1 MFITRAGPI
10 PYLALS
16 TLVALALPSPARGAE
31 TVEKPLMFSD
41 FSRSEGVP
49 FRPRVEWQWSSSS
62 VGREDVMMTPV
73 VGDVDGDGMPE
84 VVFVGYRGR
93 GPSDGALT
101 IVSGDSGREEGAWKA
116 IDGHPI
122 ASWAGVALG
131 DLDGDGIAEIVT
143 VTADDRIVAVHADG
157 STVWVSDRHPG
168 EAHPSGAP
176 VIADLDADGTAEVVV
191 GRLILGHDGRKEAL
205 GSEGSAQGVSVCVD
219 LDGDGLQEVVVG
231 NAAYRADGSLLWS
244 NGLPDGMPAVADF
257 DGDGFGEVASVSAGS
272 LYLMDTDG
280 TKLWGPKKIPGGR
293 GGPPTVAD
301 FDGDGKPEVA
311 SAGRK
316 GYVVFDTDGSQLW
329 KRRTIDASSGVTG
342 SSVYDFEGDGAW
354 EVVYADEEDF
364 YVYQGVDGEVLMR
377 QREHASWTLFE
388 YPVIADVDGDG
399 EAEIVLASNDT
410 VKRGWHGI
418 TVLGNEG
425 GNWAPTTPVWNQHAY
440 HITNVDDGLGIP
452 SRPQMNWH
460 LGHNSFRAGG
470 LRQPPG
476 EAFELAVTLPTECVG
491 GRPCEVV
498 AHPTLPAGEESQAR
512 LEALLADPE
521 TRLWIDDGESR
532 TPMERR
538 ADGSFAGAFETEPGE
553 QRSVGVVIELPD
565 GRTFRTDP
573 HTVEVPDPPE
583 LVLPDEIVFAPVRA
597 GTPTLSPDHCTAVDL
612 SRSRNVEGRA
622 FRVEVVAGGGC
633 EAEPRHRVVDPDG
646 DRAVSLPL
654 QGFELPP
661 SLELCLQVPACAGEE
676 APEGT
681 VLRITPAIPEYADL
695 AAEAPLRWTVERRNW
710 LVCNLWWILLIC
722 GALFLLWLI
731 YGFIRPARFPRDAT
745 IQVAGSERGLRRAAE
760 EPLVEQRGSSPG
772 FYRDARLGIHGDG
785 SVNGRVRGAMVK
797 IRIRRDNVLR
807 VEGGSLEVL
816 DRRKRRWVTPDDVG
830 TGHELLPGTTCRAGD
845 VYFKLQF

>member
-1 MFITRAGPI
+1 MI
-10 PYLALS
+10 PVGAFLLAAAL
-16 TLVALALPSPARGAE
+16 LVPAPSGTAE
-31 TVEKPLMFSD
+31 TVETPLMFSD
-41 FSRSEGVP
+41 FSRSEAVP
-49 FRPRVEWQWSSSS
+49 FAPTVEWQWSSSS

-84 VVFVGYRGR
+84 VVFVAYKGR
-93 GPSDGALT
+93 GAAAGALT
-101 IVSGDSGREEGAWKA
+101 ILSGDTGREEGVWTS
-116 IDGHPI
+116 IEGHGI

-131 DLDGDGIAEIVT
+131 DLDGDGKPEIVT
-143 VTADDRIVAVHADG
+143 VTTDDRLAAIHADG
-157 STVWVSDRHPG
+157 SAVWVSERSSG
-168 EAHPSGAP
+168 EAHASGAP
-176 VIADLDADGTAEVVV
+176 VIADLDADGTAEVVL
-191 GRLILGHDGRKEAL
+191 GRLILSHEGQREAV
-205 GSEGSAQGVSVCVD
+205 GSAGNAQGVSVCVD

-257 DGDGFGEVASVSAGS
+257 DGDGFGEVASVAGGS

-280 TKLWGPKKIPGGR
+280 TKLWGPKKLPGGR

-301 FDGDGKPEVA
+301 FDGDGRPEVA
-311 SAGRK
+311 AAGRK

-354 EVVYADEEDF
+354 EVVYADEENL

-377 QREHASWTLFE
+377 QREHSSWTLFE
-388 YPVIADVDGDG
+388 YPVVADVDADG

-425 GNWAPTTPVWNQHAY
+425 GHWAPTTPVWNQHAY
-440 HITNVDDGLGIP
+440 HITNVDDSLRIP
-452 SRPQMNWH
+452 ERPIMNWH

-491 GRPCEVV
+491 GRPCGVS
-498 AHPTLPAGEESQAR
+498 ARPTLPDGEESQAR

-521 TRLWIDDGESR
+521 TKLWIDDGESR
-532 TPMERR
+532 TPMERE
-538 ADGSFAGAFETEPGE
+538 ADGTFSGAFETAAGE
-553 QRSVGVVIELPD
+553 ERSVGVVIELPD

-573 HTVEVPDPPE
+573 HTVKVPDPPE
-583 LVLPDEIVFAPVRA
+583 LVLPDEVVFAPVRA
-597 GTPTLSPDHCTAVDL
+597 GTPTLSSDHCVTLDL
-612 SRSRNVEGRA
+612 SRSRNVEGRR
-622 FRVEVVAGGGC
+622 FRVEVVSPGGC
-633 EAEPRHRVVDPDG
+633 DAEPRQRVSDPEG
-646 DRAVSLPL
+646 ERTVSLPL

-661 SLELCLQVPACAGEE
+661 SLDLCLEVPACAGEE
-676 APEGT
+676 APPGT
-681 VLRITPAIPEYADL
+681 VLRITPAAPEYADR
-695 AAEAPLRWTVERRNW
+695 AAEVPLRWTVERRNW

-722 GALFLLWLI
+722 GVLLLLWVI
-731 YGFIRPARFPRDAT
+731 YGFIRPARFPADAT

-760 EPLVEQRGSSPG
+760 VPLLEQRGSSAG

-785 SVNGRVRGAMVK
+785 SVNGRVRGALVR
-797 IRIRRDNVLR
+797 IRITRDNVLR
-807 VEGGSLEVL
+807 VEGGALEVL
-816 DRRKRRWVTPDDVG
+816 ERRKRRWVTPDDVG
-830 TGHELLPGTTCRAGD
+830 TGHELLPGATCRAGD